1 MVLDLGLAGGTDGF
15 ELLETVKSDPAMQE
29 LPIIIYTGKELTP
42 AGGDAAHASS
52 PRRSS

>member
-1 MVLDLGLAGGTDGF
+1 MVLDLGLSGDTDGF
-15 ELLETVKSDPAMQE
+15 ELLETVKSDPAMQD

-42 AGGDAAHASS
+42 AGGDAGSGSS